1 MTTAAVTA
9 QLGQRIGH
17 VFADEGLL
25 RQALTHRSASRDNN
39 ERLEFLGD
47 AVVNLV
53 VAEALFDQFPDLEE
67 GELSRLRA
75 QLVRAATLTQHARRL
90 GLGEWLALG
99 EGESRSGGENRDS
112 ILADA
117 MEAVFGA
124 VLKDGGFA
132 AARAVVHVVYAD
144 ALAAI
149 DPLRS
154 CKDPKTRLQELLQ
167 KQALPIPV
175 YRTVQVLGAAHRQ
188 RFVVECHVGGAGGIA
203 ERGEG
208 GSRRQ
213 AEQEAA
219 SRVLARLEPV

>member
-1 MTTAAVTA
+1 MTPAVGA
-9 QLGQRIGH
+9 KLGPRIGY

-25 RQALTHRSASRDNN
+25 RQALTHRSASRENN

-47 AVVNLV
+47 AVINLV
-53 VAEALFDQFPDLEE
+53 VAEALFDRFPALEE

-75 QLVRAATLTQHARRL
+75 QLVRAGTLTDHARRL

-99 EGESRSGGENRDS
+99 EGETRSGGDNRDS

-117 MEAVFGA
+117 MEAIFGA
-124 VLKDGGFA
+124 VLKDGGFD
-132 AARAVVHVVYAD
+132 AARTVVHVVYAE
-144 ALAAI
+144 ALAAV
-149 DPLRS
+149 DPLSS

-175 YRTVQVLGAAHRQ
+175 YRTVEVLGAAHRQ
-188 RFVVECHVGGAGGIA
+188 RFVVECQIAGPAGFA

-219 SRVLARLEPV
+219 ARILVRLEPA